1 MKKQQKRFERPKK
14 PFDSKRIKEENKL
27 KTKYGLKNKKEI
39 WKSGAKVKYYRTRA
53 KSLITA
59 ERETQQKFFDKLNEI
74 GLGVESVAD
83 VLALTVEDIL
93 KRRLSTVVAG
103 KGLADTAKQARQM
116 ITHKRI
122 LVKGKVVNVPSY
134 LVKVEEEDKINLKK
148 KVKKPKLIAEMKEES
163 ADKQEEKNE

>member
-1 MKKQQKRFERPKK
+1 
-14 PFDSKRIKEENKL
+14 
-27 KTKYGLKNKKEI
+27 
-39 WKSGAKVKYYRTRA
+39 
-53 KSLITA
+53 
-59 ERETQQKFFDKLNEI
+59 
-74 GLGVESVAD
+74 LGVESVAD